1 MLFARVFVAS
11 VVLVGLL
18 NVFSSDIPLVAP
30 RIDDSANRVRTDLD
44 VAFKRL
50 GTLQPRSVAEIGE
63 SDFMVGC
70 ETLDRGFADFEAYK
84 GYLPPLGIAKIRIQA
99 GWARC
104 EREKGVFDFAWL
116 DRIVDW
122 SVAHGLQP
130 MMCVVFGNPLYSGG
144 ESQHLHADMPHEG
157 EAWMAYCRWVS
168 RLAEHYGSRVRDWE
182 TWNEPNN
189 NPRNTPEIIV
199 QNNVFTAE
207 TILKFRPDARITG
220 VCIGLRD
227 WKNVLPEILR
237 RLQAAGKTNLFTYL
251 ACHRYTPN
259 PELDVEDYR
268 WLQGLLQKYAPNVRL
283 RDSEGGAPSQ
293 MLPKFGF
300 SRWVFT
306 EVSQAKW
313 NMRRLLVDHSLGLDA
328 PVFGISDMHYRSK
341 EDTFNN
347 AKGLLRTNDRNEVI
361 QVKKAYYA
369 VQNVASVFD
378 RSLVKVASSRCSFE
392 NNDSAVWFDE
402 YLTTSGKTVLA
413 FWEHE
418 KRLTHDGRTLE
429 IEHPQPSD
437 SCKTRT
443 FVIES
448 KTRRLEDPVW
458 VDLLSGAVYE
468 FPPENQIV
476 HTCGTTVV
484 NVPVYD
490 SPCLLAERE
499 ALHWK

>member
-1 MLFARVFVAS
+1 MAIDRSADRVKT
-11 VVLVGLL
+11 
-18 NVFSSDIPLVAP
+18 N
-30 RIDDSANRVRTDLD
+30 LD
-44 VAFKRL
+44 VGFKRI
-50 GTLQPRSVAEIGE
+50 GTLVPRGVDEVGE
-63 SDFMVGC
+63 SGFMVGC
-70 ETLDRGFADFEAYK
+70 ETLDRGFADFDAYK
-84 GYLPPLGIAKIRIQA
+84 EYLPPLGISKIRIQA

-104 EREKGVFDFAWL
+104 EREKGVFDFEWL

-157 EAWMAYCRWVS
+157 EPWMAYRRWVE
-168 RLAEHYGSRVRDWE
+168 RLAEHFGSRVRDWE

-189 NPRNTPEIIV
+189 NPNNTAEIIAD
-199 QNNVFTAE
+199 NNIFTAE
-207 TILKFRPDARITG
+207 TILRHRPDARITG
-220 VCIGLRD
+220 ICIGLRD

-237 RLQAAGKTNLFTYL
+237 ILRDRDKARLFSYF

-259 PELDVEDYR
+259 PELDVEDYA
-268 WLQGLLQKYAPNVRL
+268 WLQGLLREYAPMVKL

-300 SRWVFT
+300 SRWAFT
-306 EVSQAKW
+306 EISQAKW
-313 NMRRLLVDHSLGLDA
+313 NMRRLLVDHSMGLEA

-378 RSLVKVASSRCSFE
+378 ATLAKVSGERSACVNYDA
-392 NNDSAVWFDE
+392 AVWFDE
-402 YLTTSGKTVLA
+402 YRDPQGRAVFA

-418 KRLTHDGRTLE
+418 KRFTRDGRNLE
-429 IEHPQPSD
+429 IAHPQPSD
-437 SCKTRT
+437 SCETRT
-443 FVIES
+443 FTFEYGGR
-448 KTRRLEDPVW
+448 KLDRPVW
-458 VDLLSGAVYE
+458 VDLLTGGVYE
-468 FPPENQIV
+468 FPAANQIE
-476 HTCGTTVV
+476 HSCGITFV

-490 SPCLLAERE
+490 SPCLLAEAS
-499 ALHWK
+499 ALRFN